1 MQDVISE
8 LNNRIYED
16 TDTED
21 PHAFRLDI
29 THDFFFS
36 GSYVKGS
43 FSAYAIFWKTNI
55 FSPWYAHV
63 RVRITE

>member
-29 THDFFFS
+29 THDIFFS
-36 GSYVKGS
+36 SDYAKGS
-43 FSAYAIFWKTNI
+43 FI
-55 FSPWYAHV
+55 
-63 RVRITE
+63 